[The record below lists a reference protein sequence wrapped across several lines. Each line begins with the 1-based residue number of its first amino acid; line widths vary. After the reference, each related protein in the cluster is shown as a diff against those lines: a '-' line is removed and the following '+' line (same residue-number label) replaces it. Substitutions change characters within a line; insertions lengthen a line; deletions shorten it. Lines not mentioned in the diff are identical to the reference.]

1 VRSLTHRQKEA
12 WDLYRSVLR
21 YIDRCH
27 YAKSNPREKDTE
39 EQPTEA
45 ELNLLRNAAEMNFAK
60 ALRINSK
67 KHKMFRHSIAE
78 YLAEPHKYYKEDAF
92 DPQLARRWMMKRIID
107 MGWTV
112 ERFGSVDRNVNRY
125 GTHYRQ
131 AHKPERIGKKY
142 QWIAYHELLARL
154 SDNFQIYRKELPD
167 GRVLYNGPWDLGHVR
182 NIDPSNLLPHTF
194 HEEWSPST
202 NTWWF
207 TAKFESWEEP
217 VDGVQWLKRKKNLP
231 HVRSIIEITHPADN
245 SEWFTLSGNYHWEES
260 TPLGEDRYGRK
271 RRQLWYTLQ
280 SYLVKE
286 ADLNELL
293 NFATKRSWFGGWMPE
308 SSTYV
313 EVFLGEFFW
322 CPAIQDI
329 NCYYYGHEGWT
340 SKDGTIPVEI
350 LLATETYGRGSNG
363 YDCSTDENIL
373 IELPCK
379 LLVDGMNLN
388 WRGIE
393 GEWYNASEQM
403 VACDPSVKK
412 QGPRTLVFRRDS
424 LLAFLRASGLTL
436 FWTLTGEKQ
445 IVGGSIS
452 QEEYPG
458 TLEINGT
465 YFLKG
470 DKVLGKKVARYIAP
484 GGQRR

>member
-1 VRSLTHRQKEA
+1 
-12 WDLYRSVLR
+12 
-21 YIDRCH
+21 
-27 YAKSNPREKDTE
+27 
-39 EQPTEA
+39 
-45 ELNLLRNAAEMNFAK
+45 
-60 ALRINSK
+60 
-67 KHKMFRHSIAE
+67 
-78 YLAEPHKYYKEDAF
+78 
-92 DPQLARRWMMKRIID
+92 
-107 MGWTV
+107 
-112 ERFGSVDRNVNRY
+112 
-125 GTHYRQ
+125 
-131 AHKPERIGKKY
+131 
-142 QWIAYHELLARL
+142 
-154 SDNFQIYRKELPD
+154 
-167 GRVLYNGPWDLGHVR
+167 
-182 NIDPSNLLPHTF
+182 
-194 HEEWSPST
+194 
-202 NTWWF
+202 
-207 TAKFESWEEP
+207 
-217 VDGVQWLKRKKNLP
+217 
-231 HVRSIIEITHPADN
+231 
-245 SEWFTLSGNYHWEES
+245 
-260 TPLGEDRYGRK
+260 
-271 RRQLWYTLQ
+271 
-280 SYLVKE
+280 
-286 ADLNELL
+286 
-293 NFATKRSWFGGWMPE
+293 MPE
-308 SSTYV
+308 SSTYA

-322 CPAIQDI
+322 CPAIHDI

-393 GEWYNASEQM
+393 GEWYDASEQM

-424 LLAFLRASGLTL
+424 LLAFLRESGLTL

-445 IVGGSIS
+445 ILGGSIS

-470 DKVLGKKVARYIAP
+470 NKVLGKKAARYIAP